1 MFGVTPLLHPPPS
14 LPLHLPPLTLD
25 NLGLMDAPA
34 LLSLP
39 PLPLLNT
46 KGRKDVSLPLPLP
59 PPPPNTPLPQRE
71 NGYYLYS
78 LVPSVL
84 PSSSP
89 HFFTNA
95 KRSSE
100 PPHPP

>member
-1 MFGVTPLLHPPPS
+1 MFGAESFLLPPS

-39 PLPLLNT
+39 HLPFSVPKGEWTSLFPLLLQFAT
-46 KGRKDVSLPLPLP
+46 LC
-59 PPPPNTPLPQRE
+59 PNTPLPQRE

-84 PSSSP
+84 PSSFSTLF
-89 HFFTNA
+89 H
-95 KRSSE
+95 
-100 PPHPP
+100 

>member
-1 MFGVTPLLHPPPS
+1 MFGAESFLSSLPSSS

-39 PLPLLNT
+39 HLPLSIP
-46 KGRKDVSLPLPLP
+46 KGEWTSLFPSSSSC
-59 PPPPNTPLPQRE
+59 PNTPLPQRE

-84 PSSSP
+84 PSSFSTP
-89 HFFTNA
+89 FH
-95 KRSSE
+95 
-100 PPHPP
+100 